1 MTYFI
6 LVKRSTRIIDA
17 IAVCT
22 SYFEKTVGYQ
32 FVSEAEAA
40 QAKEP
45 YDLYRVPFSRVY
57 RHNVDVGHK
66 LGHAIPGKA
75 QQLPIGYALWPE
87 DEAA

>member
-1 MTYFI
+1 MRYFI

-17 IAVCT
+17 IADRT
-22 SYFEKTVGYQ
+22 SYFDKSVGYQ

-45 YDLYRVPFSRVY
+45 YDLYDIPFSRVY
-57 RHNVDVGHK
+57 DHNVDIGHK
-66 LGHAIPGKA
+66 LGHAIPSKA
-75 QQLPIGYALWPE
+75 RQVPIGHALWPA